1 MQLFKP
7 SARAPGQPGQ
17 ESFVNSSISILDVK
31 TGNQLKKFQNKHASL
46 SDELFINDQDHVDK
60 KLSVDMY
67 YKQR

>member
-7 SARAPGQPGQ
+7 SARAPGGV
-17 ESFVNSSISILDVK
+17 ETSFINSSISILDLK
-31 TGNQLKKFQNKHASL
+31 TGNELKKFHNKHASL

>member
-1 MQLFKP
+1 MQLVKP
-7 SARAPGQPGQ
+7 SRPSPGH
-17 ESFVNSSISILDVK
+17 ESFIHSSLSILDLK
-31 TGNQLKKFQNKHASL
+31 TGNELKKFRNKHASL